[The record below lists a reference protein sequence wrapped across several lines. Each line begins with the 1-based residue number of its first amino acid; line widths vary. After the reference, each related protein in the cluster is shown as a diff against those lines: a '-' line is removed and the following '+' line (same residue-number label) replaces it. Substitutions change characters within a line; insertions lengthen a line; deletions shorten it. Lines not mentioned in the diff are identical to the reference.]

1 MERPTWTRRSFLG
14 ACAGGSAALTS
25 APAWLAGATRP
36 ALEKDRVLV
45 IVQLRGG
52 NDGLNTV
59 IPREDA
65 LYYNARPDLAIPAKE
80 ALPLDDLHGF
90 HPSLRAIARRYAEG
104 QIGIQRGVGY
114 KGTNLSHFRSMD
126 IWDSASLDLP
136 LPDRGWIGSW
146 ADEHQPEDA
155 SPLAML
161 ALGRDVLPRAMRARD
176 SLACAVP
183 SIDGYAIRSAPE
195 GADAEVVARRERL
208 MRMMAPGT
216 GSGPMA
222 PLSAAVRAARSSIEE
237 LARTRGGKAGV
248 EYPGSKLARDLEL
261 AARVITEGIPTRFVY
276 VTQDGYDT
284 HANQPGPHRGL
295 LTDLDRA
302 LDAFLGDLEA
312 HGALDRV
319 LVMTISEFGRRVAQ
333 NGVGQTSGSDHGA
346 GSLQLFVGGTTRP
359 GLHGPQDDLENLDEN
374 GNLIPKIDF
383 RRSYATVIEDWFGG
397 DSKLTLGASYEKL
410 GVLG

>member
-126 IWDSASLDLP
+126 IWDSAAWTCPYRIVDGS
-136 LPDRGWIGSW
+136 DRGRTST
-146 ADEHQPEDA
+146 
-155 SPLAML
+155 SPKT
-161 ALGRDVLPRAMRARD
+161 PRR
-176 SLACAVP
+176 SPC
-183 SIDGYAIRSAPE
+183 SRSA
-195 GADAEVVARRERL
+195 
-208 MRMMAPGT
+208 GT
-216 GSGPMA
+216 SFP
-222 PLSAAVRAARSSIEE
+222 VR
-237 LARTRGGKAGV
+237 
-248 EYPGSKLARDLEL
+248 
-261 AARVITEGIPTRFVY
+261 
-276 VTQDGYDT
+276 
-284 HANQPGPHRGL
+284 
-295 LTDLDRA
+295 
-302 LDAFLGDLEA
+302 
-312 HGALDRV
+312 
-319 LVMTISEFGRRVAQ
+319 
-333 NGVGQTSGSDHGA
+333 
-346 GSLQLFVGGTTRP
+346 
-359 GLHGPQDDLENLDEN
+359 
-374 GNLIPKIDF
+374 
-383 RRSYATVIEDWFGG
+383 
-397 DSKLTLGASYEKL
+397 
-410 GVLG
+410 